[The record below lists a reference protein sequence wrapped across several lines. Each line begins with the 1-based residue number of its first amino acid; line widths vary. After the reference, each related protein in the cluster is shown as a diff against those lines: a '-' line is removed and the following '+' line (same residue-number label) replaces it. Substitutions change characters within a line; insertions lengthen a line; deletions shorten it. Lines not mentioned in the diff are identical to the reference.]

1 MPLTYS
7 RFAILILLSNII
19 FGNGAPNSTSDSP
32 TDVAKAIS
40 DPKRRN
46 DLVDE
51 AFMEQKDILLDMLE
65 AKLKE
70 VRDKK
75 NRRVGRTENTAVGEF
90 NKCELLP
97 DDVDLKLQASGI
109 VAVGETDVL
118 LRFGDSGNKTLN
130 MNASGISNVGKTN
143 LKLEIGDGTV
153 NIPGL
158 QNLLSGSSFLRAL
171 CENRN
176 AADPKLEPSQPPELP
191 KIVDISNDDRRSKGS
206 SNKTNSTPTSVNSV
220 NNSTSIT
227 SDNKSPTT
235 VVSVQN
241 EIRQGVPEANVQNAI
256 PILNRL

>member
-7 RFAILILLSNII
+7 RFAILILLNNII

-32 TDVAKAIS
+32 TAVAKAIS
-40 DPKRRN
+40 DPKRRI

-65 AKLKE
+65 TKLKE

-75 NRRVGRTENTAVGEF
+75 KKRADRTETSAIGES

-109 VAVGETDVL
+109 IAVGETDVQ
-118 LRFGDSGNKTLN
+118 LRFGDSGSNTLN

-143 LKLEIGDGTV
+143 VKLGIGDGTV

-158 QNLLSGSSFLRAL
+158 QNLFLGSSFLRGP

-176 AADPKLEPSQPPELP
+176 AADPTLEPPPPPESP
-191 KIVDISNDDRRSKGS
+191 KILNIPNDDRRSIGS
-206 SNKTNSTPTSVNSV
+206 SNETNSTLTSVNT
-220 NNSTSIT
+220 STSIT
-227 SDNKSPTT
+227 SDNS
-235 VVSVQN
+235 
-241 EIRQGVPEANVQNAI
+241 
-256 PILNRL
+256 